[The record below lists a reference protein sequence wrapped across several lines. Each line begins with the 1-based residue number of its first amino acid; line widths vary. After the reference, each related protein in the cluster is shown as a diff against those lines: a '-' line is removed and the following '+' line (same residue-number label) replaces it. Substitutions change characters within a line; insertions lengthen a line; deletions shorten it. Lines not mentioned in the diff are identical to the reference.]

1 MSQIKVILRQDVAS
15 LGDAGA
21 VVSVKPGY
29 AFNFLLPQGKA
40 ILASESK
47 LAELEHHKRVV
58 AEQVARERKS
68 LEAQRDRLQQV
79 ELEIAVQAGEEGRL
93 FGSVT
98 ALQIA
103 DLLAAKGHEVDR
115 RKIQLDEPIKELGE
129 HQVPLRLNRDVIA
142 KLKVKVVAAE

>member
-1 MSQIKVILRQDVAS
+1 MDQVKVILREDVTS
-15 LGDAGA
+15 LGDAGS

-40 ILASESK
+40 ILASEGK
-47 LAELEHHKRVV
+47 LRELEHHKRVV
-58 AEQVARERKS
+58 AEQVARERKQ
-68 LEAQRDRLQQV
+68 LDAARDRLQQV
-79 ELEIAVQAGEEGRL
+79 VLEITAQAGEEGRL

-98 ALQIA
+98 AIQIA
-103 DLLAAKGHEVDR
+103 ELLAAKGHEIDR

-129 HQVPLRLNRDVIA
+129 HEVGIRLHRDVIA